1 MSNEKTRTT
10 RRPRTPRSRTSPASG
25 PRIRRGTARTPATT
39 APARAADDG
48 VDEPDDT
55 GDPAS
60 DEEAV
65 ADDPTDPD
73 NSDEV
78 WDDGIVVDDGPGR
91 RRRRAGR
98 EEATGATS
106 EGVTEAN
113 EGATS
118 TSSAAQSRS
127 KAPILTKIPTRTT
140 CLADSRSIRLPSLRS
155 PTDSSTK
162 SSDRS
167 TPAT

>member
-1 MSNEKTRTT
+1 MNRVKLVFEFYTI
-10 RRPRTPRSRTSPASG
+10 RPRGESISVADPSFFLAKIDFYEQRKGRERPADRGPEEEPDESGVGTPDPTG
-25 PRIRRGTARTPATT
+25 NGEDARDDG
-39 APARAADDG
+39 ARAPADDG

-78 WDDGIVVDDGPGR
+78 WDDGIVVDDGPGPDDAG
-91 RRRRAGR
+91 AGR

-113 EGATS
+113 EGRHRRAR
-118 TSSAAQSRS
+118 QLSRG
-127 KAPILTKIPTRTT
+127 R
-140 CLADSRSIRLPSLRS
+140 RRRY
-155 PTDSSTK
+155 
-162 SSDRS
+162 
-167 TPAT
+167 